1 MLSKTRWRTARRL
14 IWLCCCVP
22 SLAFAEVTFDL
33 KTLLDKAVVENPMMA
48 VSKAQIEAAA
58 AGITVARSFSNPD
71 LEIMAGPARYRNM
84 ATPGAT
90 ERNYGVTIT
99 QPLEFPGTRSS
110 RRELAEQQLT
120 YAEKGIQTTSFDL
133 RNLIKQAY
141 LTVLLRQQILQMLGA
156 NLSVLQEIQTKI
168 KRKVEVGEAAR
179 YELIKA
185 DTELL
190 AAERDYASAQTR
202 IDEAKAILRGM
213 IGNMPDAFEVKS
225 ELPTISELPNITE
238 LRQSAENNPYLQQL
252 ITAKDSAEAK
262 LKLEQALRFPGLSL
276 KSDFTQDPDLNTF
289 RVGVV
294 VPLPLWNRRDGQI
307 AQAAAGVEEAD
318 ANIRLQKQV
327 LRKEIDSAYQRNVI
341 ASNQLKVFENGLLE
355 QSQATL
361 SRAEAAYKF
370 GERGI
375 LEYLD
380 AQRVNRDVKR
390 DYLIAKFDYFF
401 SVLQIER
408 FIGSDL
414 VQP

>member
-14 IWLCCCVP
+14 MWLCCCVP

-33 KTLLDKAVVENPMMA
+33 KTLLDKAVAENPMMA
-48 VSKAQIEAAA
+48 VSKAQVEAAA
-58 AGITVARSFSNPD
+58 AGITVARSFYNPD
-71 LEIMAGPARYRNM
+71 LELMAGPARYRGVP
-84 ATPGAT
+84 TPGAT
-90 ERNYGVTIT
+90 ERNYGVTIS
-99 QPLEFPGTRSS
+99 QPLDFPGTRTS

-213 IGNMPDAFEVKS
+213 IGNMPDNFEVKS

-262 LKLEQALRFPGLSL
+262 LKLEQALRFPGLTL

-294 VPLPLWNRRDGQI
+294 LPLPVWNRREGQI

>member
-1 MLSKTRWRTARRL
+1 MLSQTRWRKARRL
-14 IWLCCCVP
+14 LWLCCCVP
-22 SLAFAEVTFDL
+22 SIAFAEVTFDL
-33 KTLLDKAVVENPMMA
+33 KTLLDKAVAENPMMA

-58 AGITVARSFSNPD
+58 AGITVARSFYNPD
-71 LEIMAGPARYRNM
+71 LEVMAGPARYRGVP
-84 ATPGAT
+84 TPGAT
-90 ERNYGVTIT
+90 ERNYGVTIS
-99 QPLEFPGTRSS
+99 QPLDFPGTRSS

-168 KRKVEVGEAAR
+168 KRKVDVGEAAR

-185 DTELL
+185 DTEVL

-213 IGNMPDAFEVKS
+213 IGNMPDTFEVNS
-225 ELPTISELPNITE
+225 ALPAISTLPSIIE

-262 LKLEQALRFPGLSL
+262 LKLEQALRFPGLTL

-294 VPLPLWNRRDGQI
+294 VPLPVWNRREGQI
-307 AQAAAGVEEAD
+307 AQAAAGIEEAD

-341 ASNQLKVFENGLLE
+341 ASNQLKVFENGLLQ

>member
-14 IWLCCCVP
+14 MWLCCCVP

-33 KTLLDKAVVENPMMA
+33 KTLLDKAVAENPMMA
-48 VSKAQIEAAA
+48 VSKAQVEAAA
-58 AGITVARSFSNPD
+58 AGITVARSFYNPD
-71 LEIMAGPARYRNM
+71 LELMAGPARYRGVP
-84 ATPGAT
+84 TPGAT
-90 ERNYGVTIT
+90 ERNYGVTIS
-99 QPLEFPGTRSS
+99 QPLDFPGTRTS

-168 KRKVEVGEAAR
+168 KRKVDVGEAAR

-213 IGNMPDAFEVKS
+213 IGNMPDTFEVKS

-262 LKLEQALRFPGLSL
+262 LKLEQALRFPGLTL

-294 VPLPLWNRRDGQI
+294 LPLPVWNRREGQI

>member
-1 MLSKTRWRTARRL
+1 MLSHTPWQKVRKAF
-14 IWLCCCVP
+14 WLSCCLP
-22 SLAFAEVTFDL
+22 SLALAEPSFDL
-33 KTLLDKAVVENPMMA
+33 KTLLDKAVAENPMMA
-48 VSKAQIEAAA
+48 VSKAQTAAAA
-58 AGITVARSFSNPD
+58 AGITAARAYYNPD
-71 LEIMAGPARYRNM
+71 LEVMGGPARYRN
-84 ATPGAT
+84 APGT
-90 ERNYGVTIT
+90 TKQNYGLTIS
-99 QPLEFPGTRSS
+99 QPLDFPGTRAS
-110 RRELAEQQLT
+110 RREYAEQQFN
-120 YAEKGIQTTSFDL
+120 YAEKGIHTTSFDL
-133 RNLIKQAY
+133 RNQIKQAY
-141 LTVLLRQQILQMLGA
+141 LNVLLRQEILTMLGA
-156 NLSVLQEIQTKI
+156 NLTLLQQVQGKV
-168 KRKVEVGEAAR
+168 KRKVDIGEAAR

-185 DTELL
+185 DTEVL

-213 IGNMPDAFEVKS
+213 IGNMPDSFDIQPV
-225 ELPTISELPNITE
+225 LPTITTLPGITE

-252 ITAKDSAEAK
+252 MSAKDGAEAK
-262 LKLEQALRFPGLSL
+262 LKLEQALRFPGLTL

-294 VPLPLWNRRDGQI
+294 LPLPVWNRREGQI
-307 AQAAAGVEEAD
+307 AQAAAGIEEAD
-318 ANIRLQKQV
+318 ANIKLQQQV
-327 LRKEIDSAYQRNVI
+327 LRKEIDSAYQRTVI
-341 ASNQLKVFENGLLE
+341 ASNQLKVFENGLLQ

>member
-14 IWLCCCVP
+14 MWLCCCVP

-33 KTLLDKAVVENPMMA
+33 KTLLDKAVAENPMMA
-48 VSKAQIEAAA
+48 VSKAQVEAAA
-58 AGITVARSFSNPD
+58 AGITVARSFYNPD
-71 LEIMAGPARYRNM
+71 LELMAGPARYRGVP
-84 ATPGAT
+84 TPGAT
-90 ERNYGVTIT
+90 ERNYGVTIS
-99 QPLEFPGTRSS
+99 QPLDFPGTRTS

-213 IGNMPDAFEVKS
+213 IGNMPDTFEVKS

-262 LKLEQALRFPGLSL
+262 LKLEQALRFPGLTL

-294 VPLPLWNRRDGQI
+294 LPLPVWNRREGQI

>member
-1 MLSKTRWRTARRL
+1 MLRNTRWRQIGKL
-14 IWLCCCVP
+14 LCFYLCLSP
-22 SLAFAEVTFDL
+22 LAHAEITFDL
-33 KTLLDKAVVENPMMA
+33 KTLLDKAVDENPMMA
-48 VSKAQIEAAA
+48 VSKAQTAAAA
-58 AGITVARSFSNPD
+58 AGITASRAYFNPD
-71 LEIMAGPARYRNM
+71 LEIMGGPARYRN
-84 ATPGAT
+84 APGT
-90 ERNYGVTIT
+90 TNQNYGITIS
-99 QPLEFPGTRSS
+99 QPLDFPGTRTS
-110 RRELAEQQLT
+110 RRELAEQQFN
-120 YAEKGIQTTSFDL
+120 YAEKGIFTTSFDL
-133 RNLIKQAY
+133 RNQIKQAY
-141 LTVLLRQQILQMLGA
+141 LNVLLRQQILGMFSA
-156 NLSVLQEIQTKI
+156 NLSLLQQIQSKV
-168 KRKVEVGEAAR
+168 KRKVEIGEAPR

-202 IDEAKAILRGM
+202 IEEAKAILRGM
-213 IGNMPDAFEVKS
+213 IGNMPDSFEIKS
-225 ELPTISELPNITE
+225 ELPTISTLPSVIE

-252 ITAKDSAEAK
+252 FSAKDSAEAK
-262 LKLEQALRFPGLSL
+262 LKLEQALRFPGLTV

-294 VPLPLWNRRDGQI
+294 LPLPVWNRREGQI
-307 AQAAAGVEEAD
+307 AQAAAGIEEAD
-318 ANIRLQKQV
+318 ANIKLQQQV
-327 LRKEIDSAYQRNVI
+327 LRKEIDSAYQRTVI
-341 ASNQLKVFENGLLE
+341 ASNQLKAFENGLLN
-355 QSQATL
+355 QSEATL

-380 AQRVNRDVKR
+380 AQRVNRDVRR

>member
-1 MLSKTRWRTARRL
+1 MLSQTHWRKARRL

-33 KTLLDKAVVENPMMA
+33 KTLLDKAVAENPMMA

-58 AGITVARSFSNPD
+58 AGITVARSFYNPD
-71 LEIMAGPARYRNM
+71 VELMAGPAKYRNVP
-84 ATPGAT
+84 TPGAT
-90 ERNYGVTIT
+90 ERNYGVTIS
-99 QPLEFPGTRSS
+99 QPLDFPGTRAS

-156 NLSVLQEIQTKI
+156 NLSILQEIQTKI
-168 KRKVEVGEAAR
+168 KRKVDVGEAAR

-202 IDEAKAILRGM
+202 IDEAKAILRGL
-213 IGNMPDAFEVKS
+213 IGNMPDTFEVNS
-225 ELPTISELPNITE
+225 ELPTISTLPSITE
-238 LRQSAENNPYLQQL
+238 LRESAENNLYLQQL
-252 ITAKDSAEAK
+252 MTAKDSAEAK
-262 LKLEQALRFPGLSL
+262 LKLEQALRFPGLTL

-289 RVGVV
+289 RLGIV
-294 VPLPLWNRRDGQI
+294 VPLPLWNRREGQI

-341 ASNQLKVFENGLLE
+341 ASNQLKVFENGLLQ

>member
-1 MLSKTRWRTARRL
+1 MLSQTRWRKACKL
-14 IWLCCCVP
+14 LWLYCCLTPV
-22 SLAFAEVTFDL
+22 AFAEPTFDL
-33 KTLLDKAVVENPMMA
+33 KTLLDKAVAENPMLA

-58 AGITVARSFSNPD
+58 AGITVARSFYNPD
-71 LEIMAGPARYRNM
+71 VELMAGPARYRGVP
-84 ATPGAT
+84 TPGAT
-90 ERNYGVTIT
+90 ERNYGVTIS
-99 QPLEFPGTRSS
+99 QPLDFPGTRAS

-156 NLSVLQEIQTKI
+156 NLGVLQEIQTKI

-202 IDEAKAILRGM
+202 IEEAKAILRGM
-213 IGNMPDAFEVKS
+213 IGNMPDSFEVKS
-225 ELPTISELPNITE
+225 DLPTIATLPSITE

-262 LKLEQALRFPGLSL
+262 LKLEQALRFPGLTL

-294 VPLPLWNRRDGQI
+294 VPLPVWNRREGQI
-307 AQAAAGVEEAD
+307 AQAAAGIEEAD

-341 ASNQLKVFENGLLE
+341 ASNQLKVFENGLLQ

>member
-1 MLSKTRWRTARRL
+1 MLSQSRWRKASRL
-14 IWLCCCVP
+14 LWLCCCISP
-22 SLAFAEVTFDL
+22 LTFAETTFDL
-33 KTLLDKAVVENPMMA
+33 KTLLDKAVAENPLMA

-58 AGITVARSFSNPD
+58 AGITVARSFYNPD
-71 LEIMAGPARYRNM
+71 MEVMAGPARYRGVP
-84 ATPGAT
+84 TPGAN
-90 ERNYGVTIT
+90 ERNYGITIS
-99 QPLEFPGTRSS
+99 QPLEFPGTRAS

-120 YAEKGIQTTSFDL
+120 YAEKGIQTNSFDL

-156 NLSVLQEIQTKI
+156 NLSILQEIQTKI
-168 KRKVEVGEAAR
+168 KRKVDVGEAAR

-185 DTELL
+185 DTEVL

-213 IGNMPDAFEVKS
+213 IGNMPDTFDVKS
-225 ELPTISELPNITE
+225 ELPTISNLPAVTE
-238 LRQSAENNPYLQQL
+238 LRKSAENNPYLQQL
-252 ITAKDSAEAK
+252 LTAKDSAEAK
-262 LKLEQALRFPGLSL
+262 LKLEQALRFPGLTL

-294 VPLPLWNRRDGQI
+294 VPLPVWNRREGQI
-307 AQAAAGVEEAD
+307 AQAAAGIEEAD
-318 ANIRLQKQV
+318 ANIKLQQQV
-327 LRKEIDSAYQRNVI
+327 LRKEIDSAYQRTVI
-341 ASNQLKVFENGLLE
+341 ASNQLKVFENGLLQ
-355 QSQATL
+355 QSEATL

-380 AQRVNRDVKR
+380 AQRVNRDVRR

>member
-1 MLSKTRWRTARRL
+1 MLSKTRWRTARKL
-14 IWLCCCVP
+14 MWLCCCVP

-33 KTLLDKAVVENPMMA
+33 KTLLDKAVAENPMMA
-48 VSKAQIEAAA
+48 VSKAQVEAAA
-58 AGITVARSFSNPD
+58 AGITVARSFYNPD
-71 LEIMAGPARYRNM
+71 LELMAGPARYRGVP
-84 ATPGAT
+84 TPGAT
-90 ERNYGVTIT
+90 ERNYGVTIS
-99 QPLEFPGTRSS
+99 QPLDFPGTRTS

-213 IGNMPDAFEVKS
+213 IGNMPDTFEVKS

-262 LKLEQALRFPGLSL
+262 LKLEQALRFPGLTL

-289 RVGVV
+289 RLGVV
-294 VPLPLWNRRDGQI
+294 LPLPVWNRREGQI

>member
-1 MLSKTRWRTARRL
+1 MLSQTRWRKACRL
-14 IWLCCCVP
+14 LWLCCCITPV
-22 SLAFAEVTFDL
+22 AFAETTFDL
-33 KTLLDKAVVENPMMA
+33 KTLLDKAVAENPMMA

-58 AGITVARSFSNPD
+58 AGITVARSFYNPD
-71 LEIMAGPARYRNM
+71 MEVMAGPARYRGVP
-84 ATPGAT
+84 TPGAS
-90 ERNYGVTIT
+90 ERNYGVTIS
-99 QPLEFPGTRSS
+99 QPLDFPGTRTS

-156 NLSVLQEIQTKI
+156 NLSILQEIQTKI
-168 KRKVEVGEAAR
+168 KRKVDVGEAAR

-185 DTELL
+185 DPEVL

-213 IGNMPDAFEVKS
+213 IGNMPDSFDVKS
-225 ELPTISELPNITE
+225 ELPTISTLPAITE
-238 LRQSAENNPYLQQL
+238 LRKSAENNPYLQQL
-252 ITAKDSAEAK
+252 FTAKDSAEAK
-262 LKLEQALRFPGLSL
+262 LKLEQALRFPGLTL

-294 VPLPLWNRRDGQI
+294 VPLPVWNRREGQI
-307 AQAAAGVEEAD
+307 AQAAAGIEEAD
-318 ANIRLQKQV
+318 ANIKLQQQV
-327 LRKEIDSAYQRNVI
+327 LRKEIDSAYQRTVI
-341 ASNQLKVFENGLLE
+341 ASNQLKVFENGLLQ
-355 QSQATL
+355 QSEATL

-380 AQRVNRDVKR
+380 AQRVNRDVRR

>member
-1 MLSKTRWRTARRL
+1 MFAPLRRPL
-14 IWLCCCVP
+14 FTGILCLAC
-22 SLAFAEVTFDL
+22 SLPALGQAEASLFDL
-33 KTLLDKAVVENPMMA
+33 KMLLDKAMAENPMIR
-48 VSKAQIEAAA
+48 VSKAQTEAAA
-58 AGITVARSFSNPD
+58 AGITTARAYLNPD
-71 LEIMAGPARYRNM
+71 VEMMAGPARYRNPPIS
-84 ATPGAT
+84 TGQ
-90 ERNYGVTIT
+90 NYGVTIS
-99 QPLEFPGTRSS
+99 QPLEFPGTRAS
-110 RRELAEQQLT
+110 RRELAEQQYS
-120 YAEKGIQTTSFDL
+120 YAEKGIFTTSFEL
-133 RNLIKQAY
+133 RNQIKQAY
-141 LTVLLRQQILQMLGA
+141 LNVLLRQEILSMLGA
-156 NLSVLQEIQTKI
+156 NLSLLQEVQSKV
-168 KRKVEVGEAAR
+168 KRKVEIGEAPR

-213 IGNMPDAFEVKS
+213 IGSMPDEFEIRA
-225 ELPTISELPNITE
+225 ELPSLAPLPNIEE
-238 LRQSAENNPYLQQL
+238 LRASAENNPYLQQL
-252 ITAKDSAEAK
+252 LSAKDSAEAK
-262 LKLEQALRFPGLSL
+262 LKLEQALRFPGLTV

-294 VPLPLWNRRDGQI
+294 LPLPVWNRREGQI

-318 ANIRLQKQV
+318 ANIKLQKQV
-327 LRKEIDSAYQRNVI
+327 LRKEIDSAYQRTVI
-341 ASNQLKVFENGLLE
+341 ASNQLKVFENGLLQ
-355 QSQATL
+355 QSLATL

-401 SVLQIER
+401 SILQIER
-408 FIGSDL
+408 YIGSDL

>member
-1 MLSKTRWRTARRL
+1 MLSHTNWRKASRL
-14 IWLCCCVP
+14 LSLCYFVSCP
-22 SLAFAEVTFDL
+22 AFAQPLFDL
-33 KTLLDKAVVENPMMA
+33 NTLLNKAVAENPMMA

-71 LEIMAGPARYRNM
+71 LELMAGPARYRSI

-90 ERNYGVTIT
+90 ERNYGITIS

-141 LTVLLRQQILQMLGA
+141 LSVLLRQQILHMLGE
-156 NLSVLQEIQTKI
+156 NLNVLQEIQSKI

-185 DTELL
+185 DTEVL

-213 IGNMPDAFEVKS
+213 IGNMPDEFEVKP
-225 ELPTISELPNITE
+225 ELPTIATLPSIIE

-262 LKLEQALRFPGLSL
+262 LKLEQALRFPGLTL
-276 KSDFTQDPDLNTF
+276 KSDFTQDPDLNTL
-289 RVGVV
+289 RLGVV
-294 VPLPLWNRRDGQI
+294 VPLPVWNRREGQI
-307 AQAAAGVEEAD
+307 AQAAAGIDEAD
-318 ANIRLQKQV
+318 ANIKLQQQV
-327 LRKEIDSAYQRNVI
+327 LRKEIDSAYQRQVI
-341 ASNQLKVFENGLLE
+341 ASNQLKVFENGLLQ
-355 QSQATL
+355 QSEATL

>member
-1 MLSKTRWRTARRL
+1 MLSQTRWRKACKL
-14 IWLCCCVP
+14 LWLYCCLTPV
-22 SLAFAEVTFDL
+22 AFAEPTFDL
-33 KTLLDKAVVENPMMA
+33 KTLLDKAVAENPMLA

-58 AGITVARSFSNPD
+58 AGITVARSFYNPD
-71 LEIMAGPARYRNM
+71 VELMAGPARYRGVP
-84 ATPGAT
+84 TPGAT
-90 ERNYGVTIT
+90 ERNYGVTIS
-99 QPLEFPGTRSS
+99 QPLDFPGTRAS

-156 NLSVLQEIQTKI
+156 NLTVLQEIQTKI

-202 IDEAKAILRGM
+202 IEEAKAILRGM
-213 IGNMPDAFEVKS
+213 IGNMPDSFEVKS
-225 ELPTISELPNITE
+225 DLPTISTLPSITE

-262 LKLEQALRFPGLSL
+262 LKLEQALRFPGLTL

-294 VPLPLWNRRDGQI
+294 VPLPVWNRREGQI
-307 AQAAAGVEEAD
+307 AQAAAGIEEAD

-341 ASNQLKVFENGLLE
+341 ASNQLKVFENGLLQ

>member
-1 MLSKTRWRTARRL
+1 MLQQPRWRKASKL
-14 IWLCCCVP
+14 FWLLCFMSP
-22 SLAFAEVTFDL
+22 AAFAENTFAL
-33 KTLLDKAVVENPMMA
+33 KTLLDKAVAENPMMA

-58 AGITVARSFSNPD
+58 AGITVARSYYNPD
-71 LEIMAGPARYRNM
+71 LEVMAGPSNYRNA

-90 ERNYGVTIT
+90 ERNYGVTIS
-99 QPLEFPGTRSS
+99 QPLEFPGTRAS
-110 RRELAEQQLT
+110 RRELAEHQLT

-156 NLSVLQEIQTKI
+156 NLNVLQEIQTKI
-168 KRKVEVGEAAR
+168 KRKVDVGEAAK

-213 IGNMPDAFEVKS
+213 IGNMPDTFEVES
-225 ELPTISELPNITE
+225 ELPTISTLPSITE

-252 ITAKDSAEAK
+252 FTAKDSAEAK
-262 LKLEQALRFPGLSL
+262 LKLEQALRFPGLTL

-289 RVGVV
+289 RLGVV

-307 AQAAAGVEEAD
+307 AQAAAGVDEAD
-318 ANIRLQKQV
+318 ANIQLQKQV

-341 ASNQLKVFENGLLE
+341 ASNQLKVFETGLLQ
-355 QSQATL
+355 QSEATL

>member
-14 IWLCCCVP
+14 MWLCCCVP

-33 KTLLDKAVVENPMMA
+33 KTLLDKAVAENPMMA
-48 VSKAQIEAAA
+48 ISKAQVEAAA
-58 AGITVARSFSNPD
+58 AGITVARSFYNPD
-71 LEIMAGPARYRNM
+71 LELMAGPARYRGVP
-84 ATPGAT
+84 TPGAT
-90 ERNYGVTIT
+90 ERNYGVTIS
-99 QPLEFPGTRSS
+99 QPLDFPGTRTS

-213 IGNMPDAFEVKS
+213 IGNMPDNFEVKS

-262 LKLEQALRFPGLSL
+262 LKLEQALRFPGLTL

-294 VPLPLWNRRDGQI
+294 LPLPVWNRREGQI

>member
-14 IWLCCCVP
+14 MWLCCCVP

-33 KTLLDKAVVENPMMA
+33 KTLLDKAVAENPMMA
-48 VSKAQIEAAA
+48 VSKAQVEAAA
-58 AGITVARSFSNPD
+58 AGITVARSFYNPD
-71 LEIMAGPARYRNM
+71 LELMAGPARYRGVP
-84 ATPGAT
+84 TPGAT
-90 ERNYGVTIT
+90 ERNYGVTIS
-99 QPLEFPGTRSS
+99 QPLDFPGTRTS

-213 IGNMPDAFEVKS
+213 IGNMPDTFEVKS
-225 ELPTISELPNITE
+225 ELPTISELPKITE

-262 LKLEQALRFPGLSL
+262 LKLEQALRFPGLTL

-294 VPLPLWNRRDGQI
+294 LPLPVWNRREGQI

>member
-1 MLSKTRWRTARRL
+1 MLHNTRWRT
-14 IWLCCCVP
+14 WLSILWLGL
-22 SLAFAEVTFDL
+22 SLPATALAEAPIYDL
-33 KTLLDKAVVENPMMA
+33 QTLLDQAVAENPMIA
-48 VSKAQIEAAA
+48 VSKAQTAAAA
-58 AGITVARSFSNPD
+58 AGITAARAYYNPD
-71 LEIMAGPARYRNM
+71 LEVMAGPARYRNPPVS
-84 ATPGAT
+84 T
-90 ERNYGVTIT
+90 RQNYGVTIS
-99 QPLEFPGTRSS
+99 QLLDFPGTRTS
-110 RRELAEQQLT
+110 RREFAEQQFN
-120 YAEKGIQTTSFDL
+120 YAERGIHTTSFDL
-133 RNLIKQAY
+133 RNQIKQAY
-141 LTVLLRQQILQMLGA
+141 LNVLLRQEILSMLGA
-156 NLSVLQEIQTKI
+156 NLSLLQQVQTKV
-168 KRKVEVGEAAR
+168 KRKVEIGEAPR

-202 IDEAKAILRGM
+202 IEEAKAILRGM
-213 IGNMPDAFEVKS
+213 IGKMPDSFDIKPT
-225 ELPTISELPNITE
+225 LPTISSLPTISE

-252 ITAKDSAEAK
+252 LSAKDSAEAK
-262 LKLEQALRFPGLSL
+262 LKLEQALRFPGLTL

-294 VPLPLWNRRDGQI
+294 LPLPVWNRREGQI
-307 AQAAAGVEEAD
+307 AQAAAGIEEAD
-318 ANIRLQKQV
+318 ANIKLQQQV
-327 LRKEIDSAYQRNVI
+327 LRKEIDSAYQRTVI
-341 ASNQLKVFENGLLE
+341 ASNQLKVFENGLLQ

>member
-1 MLSKTRWRTARRL
+1 MLSKTRWRTARKL

-33 KTLLDKAVVENPMMA
+33 KTLLDKAVAENPMMA
-48 VSKAQIEAAA
+48 VSKAQVEAAA
-58 AGITVARSFSNPD
+58 AGITVARSFYNPD
-71 LEIMAGPARYRNM
+71 LELMAGPARYRGVP
-84 ATPGAT
+84 TPGAT
-90 ERNYGVTIT
+90 ERNYGVTIS
-99 QPLEFPGTRSS
+99 QPLDFPGTRTS

-213 IGNMPDAFEVKS
+213 IGNMPDNFEVKS

-262 LKLEQALRFPGLSL
+262 LKLEQALRFPGLTL

-294 VPLPLWNRRDGQI
+294 LPLPVWNRREGQI

>member
-14 IWLCCCVP
+14 MWLCCCVP

-33 KTLLDKAVVENPMMA
+33 KTLLDKAVAENPMMA
-48 VSKAQIEAAA
+48 VSKAQVEAAA
-58 AGITVARSFSNPD
+58 AGITVARSFYNPD
-71 LEIMAGPARYRNM
+71 LELMAGPARYRGVP
-84 ATPGAT
+84 TPGAT
-90 ERNYGVTIT
+90 ERNYGVTIS
-99 QPLEFPGTRSS
+99 QPLDFPGTRTS

-213 IGNMPDAFEVKS
+213 IGNMPDTFEVKS
-225 ELPTISELPNITE
+225 ELPTISELPNITQ

-262 LKLEQALRFPGLSL
+262 LKLEQALRFPGLTL

-294 VPLPLWNRRDGQI
+294 LPLPVWNRREGQI

>member
-1 MLSKTRWRTARRL
+1 MLSVIRRRIASRAL
-14 IWLCCCVP
+14 WACCFIPV
-22 SLAFAEVTFDL
+22 LASAETTFDL
-33 KTLLDKAVVENPMMA
+33 KMLLDKAVAENPTMA

-71 LEIMAGPARYRNM
+71 LEVMAGPARYRQNP
-84 ATPGAT
+84 TPGAT
-90 ERNYGVTIT
+90 ERNYGVTIS
-99 QPLEFPGTRSS
+99 QQLEFPGTRAS

-141 LTVLLRQQILQMLGA
+141 LTVLLRQQILQMMGE
-156 NLSVLQEIQTKI
+156 NLNVLQEIQSKI
-168 KRKVEVGEAAR
+168 KRKVDVGEAAR

-185 DTELL
+185 DTEVL

-213 IGNMPDAFEVKS
+213 IGNMPDAFEVKP
-225 ELPTISELPNITE
+225 ELPTISTLPSITE
-238 LRQSAENNPYLQQL
+238 LRQYAENNPYLQQL
-252 ITAKDSAEAK
+252 ITARDSAEAR
-262 LKLEQALRFPGLSL
+262 LKLEKELRFPGVTL

-289 RVGVV
+289 RVGVA
-294 VPLPLWNRRDGQI
+294 VPLPLWNRREGQI
-307 AQAAAGVEEAD
+307 AQAAAGIDEAE
-318 ANIRLQKQV
+318 ANIRLQQQV
-327 LRKEIDSAYQRNVI
+327 LRKEIDSAYQRQVI
-341 ASNQLKVFENGLLE
+341 ASNQLKVFENGLLQ
-355 QSQATL
+355 QSEATL

-380 AQRVNRDVKR
+380 AQRVNRDVRR

-401 SVLQIER
+401 SILQIER

>member
-1 MLSKTRWRTARRL
+1 MFAPLRWRLLTAL
-14 IWLCCCVP
+14 CWLSC
-22 SLAFAEVTFDL
+22 SLPQAVLADAPVFDL
-33 KTLLDKAVVENPMMA
+33 NTLLDKAMAENPMIR
-48 VSKAQIEAAA
+48 VSKAQSEAAA
-58 AGITVARSFSNPD
+58 AGITTARAYLNPD
-71 LEIMAGPARYRNM
+71 LEVMAGPARYRNPPVS
-84 ATPGAT
+84 T
-90 ERNYGVTIT
+90 RQNYGVTIT
-99 QPLEFPGTRSS
+99 QPLEFPGTRAS
-110 RRELAEQQLT
+110 RRELAEQQ
-120 YAEKGIQTTSFDL
+120 YSFAEKGIFTTSFEL
-133 RNLIKQAY
+133 RNQIKQAY
-141 LTVLLRQQILQMLGA
+141 LNVLLRQEILTMLGA
-156 NLSVLQEIQTKI
+156 NLSLLQQVQSKV
-168 KRKVEVGEAAR
+168 KRKVEIGEAAR

-213 IGNMPDAFEVKS
+213 IGQMPDEFDIRAD
-225 ELPTISELPNITE
+225 LPTIAPLPSISEL
-238 LRQSAENNPYLQQL
+238 RASADNNPYLQQL
-252 ITAKDSAEAK
+252 LSAKNSAEAK

-289 RVGVV
+289 RIGVV
-294 VPLPLWNRRDGQI
+294 LPLPVWNRREGPI
-307 AQAAAGVEEAD
+307 AQAAAGIEEAD
-318 ANIRLQKQV
+318 ANIKLQQQV
-327 LRKEIDSAYQRNVI
+327 LRKEIDSAYQRTVI
-341 ASNQLKVFENGLLE
+341 ASNQLKVFENGLLQ
-355 QSQATL
+355 QSLATL

-390 DYLIAKFDYFF
+390 DYLIAKFDYYF

>member
-33 KTLLDKAVVENPMMA
+33 KTLLDKAVAENPMMA
-48 VSKAQIEAAA
+48 VSKAQVEAAA
-58 AGITVARSFSNPD
+58 AGITVARSFYNPD
-71 LEIMAGPARYRNM
+71 LELMAGPARYRGVP
-84 ATPGAT
+84 TPGAT
-90 ERNYGVTIT
+90 ERNYGVTIS
-99 QPLEFPGTRSS
+99 QPLDFPGTRTS

-213 IGNMPDAFEVKS
+213 IGNMPDNFEVKS

-262 LKLEQALRFPGLSL
+262 LKLEQALRFPGLTL

-294 VPLPLWNRRDGQI
+294 LPLPVWNRREGQI

>member
-14 IWLCCCVP
+14 MWLCCCVP

-33 KTLLDKAVVENPMMA
+33 KTLLDKAVAENPMMA
-48 VSKAQIEAAA
+48 ISKAQVEAAA
-58 AGITVARSFSNPD
+58 AGITVARSFYNPD
-71 LEIMAGPARYRNM
+71 LELMAGPARYRGVP
-84 ATPGAT
+84 TPGAT
-90 ERNYGVTIT
+90 ERNYGVTIS
-99 QPLEFPGTRSS
+99 QPLDFPGTRTS

-213 IGNMPDAFEVKS
+213 IGNMPDNFEVKS

-262 LKLEQALRFPGLSL
+262 LKLEQALRFPGLTL

-294 VPLPLWNRRDGQI
+294 LPLPVWNHREGQI